1 MTKKQIVVVGAGV
14 AGLVCANLIAK
25 ERPDYKVIL
34 LESQEHVGGLA
45 QAWNLSPTL
54 RDGRKV
60 RVDYELT
67 HAISEM
73 GEGGTFHQL
82 YTDLGVDWERIGCF
96 EAAPQFA
103 QFITPGKEPLIL
115 YNTLEENV
123 TAFLE
128 KYPAERRGVTRFVR
142 FMENLDGQR
151 ELPPGLK
158 RTLEEKVAPRIAE
171 FPQPWR
177 ILSQVALFSYTKP
190 TFVGHR
196 NDTFEHILDRYFDN
210 KELKTTLSMLYGYVG
225 LPPSTC
231 SGNLFSLM
239 LLSYWRGGGPQAP
252 AEHSFQA
259 MHDELARVLE
269 EKYGGELK
277 LRTKATDVIIEE
289 GKIKGIEFELQR
301 GSKPK
306 FMLDADCVIFAG
318 DIMNSFLR
326 LTERH
331 LPKKYREKISS
342 YSMSMSLMA
351 THVVTDLPLHEMK
364 KQLGYA
370 ANILASSP
378 EAIEK
383 ETETNFP
390 ERFVFYVNV
399 PTVLRPDAGL
409 ITDLEGRAI
418 NDLHLVDI
426 VMRARNPQESRGM
439 RESDKRGKYASFKDD
454 HMSKMIQITDQ
465 LLIPGLAQHV
475 LHQSMYTG
483 ATYGRYGNSCEGAVY
498 SIAPTVEGFVP
509 NRPSPIVPLEGAFLT
524 GAAILAGGVGGA
536 TSGAIETAR
545 AVLRYL
551 KKKE

>member
-1 MTKKQIVVVGAGV
+1 MTKKQIVVIGAGV
-14 AGLVCANLIAK
+14 AGLVCANLLAK

-34 LESQEHVGGLA
+34 VEGQEHVGGLA
-45 QAWNLSPTL
+45 QAWKHTPVL
-54 RDGRKV
+54 RDGQKV
-60 RVDYELT
+60 QVDYELT

-73 GEGGTFHQL
+73 GESGTFHQL
-82 YTDLGVDWERIGCF
+82 YTDLDVDWERIGRF

-123 TAFLE
+123 ASFLE
-128 KYPAERRGVTRFVR
+128 KYPEERKGINRFVR
-142 FMENLDGQR
+142 FMENLDQQR
-151 ELPPGLK
+151 ELPIGLK

-171 FPQPWR
+171 FPQPWK

-196 NDTFEHILDRYFDN
+196 NDTYEHLLDGFFN
-210 KELKTTLSMLYGYVG
+210 NEELKTTLSMLYGYVG

-269 EKYGGELK
+269 EKHGGEVK
-277 LRTKATDVIIEE
+277 LRSLVTQVIVEE
-289 GKIKGIEFELQR
+289 GKIKGVEFELQR
-301 GSKPK
+301 GRKPRST
-306 FMLDADCVIFAG
+306 LEADCVIFAG
-318 DIMNSFLR
+318 DLQKSFLE
-326 LTERH
+326 LTKDH
-331 LPKKYREKISS
+331 LPPKYRTKIES
-342 YSMSMSLMA
+342 YLMSMSLMA

-364 KQLGYA
+364 AQLGYA

-378 EAIEK
+378 EAIE
-383 ETETNFP
+383 EEDEHNFP
-390 ERFVFYVNV
+390 YEFVFYVNI

-409 ITDLEGRAI
+409 IKDLEGKPI
-418 NDLHLVDI
+418 DDLHLVDI
-426 VMRARNPQESRGM
+426 VMRARNPKKSREM
-439 RESDKRGKYASFKDD
+439 RDRDKRGEYASFKDR
-454 HMSKMIQITDQ
+454 HMDQMIGITDQ
-465 LLIPGLAQHV
+465 LLIPELAQHV
-475 LHQSMYTG
+475 LHRSMYTG
-483 ATYGRYGNSCEGAVY
+483 ATYDRYGNSCEGAVY

-509 NRPSPIVPLEGAFLT
+509 NRPSPIVPLGGAFLT
-524 GAAILAGGVGGA
+524 GAAILTGGVGGA

-551 KKKE
+551 NKKE